1 MAWTFK
7 IYPTIGIAR
16 LGNCPDDGPS
26 DFYVGPEIS
35 GSIIVPTNGYKDAQ
49 GRVRRQAARF
59 RIFGW
64 EDGVFMG
71 EITSAVAD
79 ITWTVEL
86 ANTKA
91 AFNQFQG
98 TGHTNGPLRNASV
111 ADRNSLMITPGPRT
125 IGARGQAFFNT
136 GSFLGSPVP
145 LGEIQTDNAGR
156 LLVLGGFGSSG
167 SPINAPLTTF
177 ANNDG
182 WHDDISDGPV
192 TAMVTYAGRT
202 YQASGAWVICPP
214 TRFAPPIFHSISLY
228 DTLLQA
234 MVDRYGYQVSATPSF
249 TNDVYPILR
258 GQFLFQWVSS
268 KLPNS
273 LYAALQAVIPPP
285 ATAAQRL
292 AVFQQFRPPS
302 TPATE
307 ATPHLLP
314 AVWSDFF
321 GDLTNSGWINHPLT
335 FTQYNILEA
344 WAAGNFVNDWVGPP
358 APGST
363 VTPDGLTRA
372 ALENGSGGPFFPG
385 IETSFLTRDQY
396 PYVEPFR
403 LDWTQLHAGDL
414 TRQNAVP
421 WQTDFNDC
429 QFQAPLSW
437 WPAARPDNV
446 FTATS
451 NNYVAWDRG
460 VKSGADMVNL
470 WSGLGFL
477 VQSGN
482 AVIEIDRT
490 I

>member
-26 DFYVGPEIS
+26 DFYVGPEIP
-35 GSIIVPTNGYKDAQ
+35 GSIIVPTNGYKDAR

-71 EITSAVAD
+71 EITSAVAN

-91 AFNQFQG
+91 AFNEFQG

-111 ADRNSLMITPGPRT
+111 ADRSSLMITPGPRT
-125 IGARGQAFFNT
+125 IGTGGQAFFDT
-136 GSFLGSPVP
+136 GRFLGSTVP
-145 LGEIQTDNAGR
+145 LGEIQTDSAGR
-156 LLVLGGFGSSG
+156 LLVLGGFGNSG
-167 SPINAPLTTF
+167 SPISAPIRTF

-192 TAMVTYAGRT
+192 AASVTYAGQT

-214 TRFAPPIFHSISLY
+214 TRFAPPIFHALSLY

-234 MVDRYGYQVSATPSF
+234 MVDRYGYQVPATPSF
-249 TNDVYPILR
+249 THDVYPILR
-258 GQFLFQWVSS
+258 GQFLTQWVSS

-285 ATAAQRL
+285 GTAAQRL

-335 FTQYNILEA
+335 FTQFNILQA

-358 APGST
+358 SPGTT

-385 IETSFLTRDQY
+385 IETSFLTRDEY

-403 LDWTQLHAGDL
+403 LDATQLHAGDL

-446 FTATS
+446 FTAGS

-460 VKSGADMVNL
+460 VKSGLDMVNL

-482 AVIEIDRT
+482 VVIEIDRT